1 MNIYIGNLSYRVRE
15 SDLQQVLEEYGIV
28 DSVKLI
34 VDRDTRRSKGFAFA
48 EMPNVDEAQKAIEE
62 LNQAE
67 YEGRQIHLKIT
78 LKRGDDSL
86 SAFLILSIIVV
97 YLRTKNNT
105 TKK

>member
-1 MNIYIGNLSYRVRE
+1 M
-15 SDLQQVLEEYGIV
+15 LE
-28 DSVKLI
+28 D
-34 VDRDTRRSKGFAFA
+34 
-48 EMPNVDEAQKAIEE
+48 
-62 LNQAE
+62 
-67 YEGRQIHLKIT
+67 IHLKIT